1 MRRFISIL
9 GLLLVACGSTKSTD
23 EILAE
28 VWEKDQA
35 IRVQMLKL
43 NTAVI
48 VEGRTELIDSLVSVS
63 EEVERIDDENLV
75 IVEDVLQQGLPA
87 GLSADSYN
95 TIWIVIDHA
104 SIEKQEE
111 YLPIVEQMS
120 AEGLIPIDKHAIL
133 LDRVAMRQK
142 RPQRYG
148 SQVLQFGQADAV
160 KSYVWPVENPMVL
173 DSLRSS
179 VGMCPIADYVNQI
192 TETTGIEA
200 IYNPDMTVEEIT
212 QMRDAAVKPL

>member
-28 VWEKDQA
+28 MWEKDQA

-212 QMRDAAVKPL
+212 QMRDAVKP

>member
-104 SIEKQEE
+104 SIGKQEE

-160 KSYVWPVENPMVL
+160 KSYVWPVENPMLL

-179 VGMCPIADYVNQI
+179 VGMSPIADYVNQI

>member
-23 EILAE
+23 EILTE

-133 LDRVAMRQK
+133 FDRIAMRQK

-179 VGMCPIADYVNQI
+179 VGMSPIADYVNQI

-200 IYNPDMTVEEIT
+200 IYKPDMTVEEIT
-212 QMRDAAVKPL
+212 QMRDAVKP

>member
-111 YLPIVEQMS
+111 YLPIVGQMS

-179 VGMCPIADYVNQI
+179 VGMSPIADYVNQI

-212 QMRDAAVKPL
+212 QMRDAVKP

>member
-179 VGMCPIADYVNQI
+179 VGMSPIADYVNQI

-212 QMRDAAVKPL
+212 QMRDAVKPL

>member
-111 YLPIVEQMS
+111 YLPVVEQMS

-212 QMRDAAVKPL
+212 QMRDAVKP

>member
-160 KSYVWPVENPMVL
+160 KSYVWPVENPIVL

-200 IYNPDMTVEEIT
+200 IYKPDMTVEEIT
-212 QMRDAAVKPL
+212 QMRDAVKP

>member
-1 MRRFISIL
+1 M
-9 GLLLVACGSTKSTD
+9 ACGSTKSTD
-23 EILAE
+23 EILTE

-179 VGMCPIADYVNQI
+179 VGMSPIADYVNQI

>member
-179 VGMCPIADYVNQI
+179 VGMSPIADYVNQI

-200 IYNPDMTVEEIT
+200 IYKPDMTVEEIT
-212 QMRDAAVKPL
+212 QMRDAVKP

>member
-111 YLPIVEQMS
+111 YLPVVEQMS

-133 LDRVAMRQK
+133 FDRIAMRQK
-142 RPQRYG
+142 RSQRYG

-173 DSLRSS
+173 DSLRSL

-212 QMRDAAVKPL
+212 QMRDAVKP

>member
-179 VGMCPIADYVNQI
+179 VGMSPIADYVNQI

-212 QMRDAAVKPL
+212 QMRDAVKP

>member
-212 QMRDAAVKPL
+212 QMRDAVKP

>member
-111 YLPIVEQMS
+111 YLPIVEQKS

-160 KSYVWPVENPMVL
+160 KSYVWPVENPMVR

-179 VGMCPIADYVNQI
+179 VGMSPNADYVNQI

-212 QMRDAAVKPL
+212 QMRDAVKP

>member
-75 IVEDVLQQGLPA
+75 IVVDVLQQGLPA

>member
-111 YLPIVEQMS
+111 YLPVVEQMS

-160 KSYVWPVENPMVL
+160 KSYVWPVENPMAL

-179 VGMCPIADYVNQI
+179 VGMSPIADYVNQI

-212 QMRDAAVKPL
+212 QMRDAVNP